1 MIVMMAVGGVNVR
14 RFEASSLPEVIYL
27 KRMDWNTLLYKLT

>member
-1 MIVMMAVGGVNVR
+1 MIVMMGVGEVSVQ
-14 RFEASSLPEVIYL
+14 RFEALNLPEVIYL